1 MLLCPWLIL
10 LASLIPPAL
19 GSWGVSYPR
28 SLRGISGSCV
38 VIPCSLSF
46 PEEVATDDGL
56 VAIWYKDYTEQKT
69 LVFHSAAQEV
79 DAHFQ
84 GRAQLLGDP
93 SARNCTL
100 QLQGVTVGDSGPY
113 RFRFEIVNGDRW
125 SAAQDAVL
133 SVSEDLEKPSIAGSE
148 EQSEGQTSTLECSA
162 PYACPLGDIAL
173 RWEGHDPQV
182 SLVSGRVQMD
192 TSGVGHYLTLTTSF
206 SWRDH
211 SRKLLCEVSYGSR
224 KAAREVVLRV
234 RHTPKDTQVSVNP
247 SGQNIRVGDTVS
259 FTCTVGSSHPPVSLY
274 RWYKDGVP
282 MGTEQILTLR
292 GVRREDYGQYHC
304 EAENALG
311 AAVAPAV
318 VLYIFSAAVSV
329 SPAAEVLEGTATTLS
344 CDVPG
349 HQGQDLHYSWYKNG
363 AWLKEGSAHT
373 LLFHHVTAADA
384 GYYCCKVTNDRGS
397 DTSPAVSLSVSYPP
411 RTPTIT
417 LFQEA
422 HGGRLAII
430 HCAVDSYPPAAVA
443 VYRDGTLVATSG
455 SQAAPQQRFGV
466 TSSRNTLRLEIRGAG
481 PQDSGEY
488 RCTASNA
495 HGNASATKVF
505 IARGT
510 EVLIQP
516 SAEVREGAAVTLT
529 CAGPWG
535 AAEDALYAWFR
546 NGKRLRESSAP
557 ALRFRSVRAEDAG
570 AFQCRLR
577 SRNGSDESEAAPLRV
592 LFPPRQPAMSSF
604 LETQGGRMGIIQC
617 TAESEPEANLTLWRG
632 DEVIACTWGCPIAPS
647 PRVQATSSY
656 NSLKVEIRDVVLED
670 EGTYVCWA
678 GNTEGNAS
686 ASMDFR
692 AESASIVVAPSR
704 TVLEGDA
711 ANLTCQLSTSSTA
724 LPTFTWYRNG
734 QQLTEGSAPSLVLQ
748 HVASEDA
755 GLYQCRAT
763 TSSSSRSSP
772 SVTLE
777 VLYPP
782 RALVLTALLEAQRGR
797 VAVFRC
803 SVRSSP
809 AARLE
814 LLRGPV
820 LLASSGGGG
829 GPSPR
834 LRVSAAPNALEV
846 EMREVTA
853 ADEGRYRCR
862 AGNRHGTAEQSLYL
876 RVQAARVL
884 ISPSSEVLEG
894 DDVSLTCQ
902 TAAEPQDDAVYSW
915 YKNSERLQET
925 PDNVLAL
932 PRVTSAAAG
941 SYHCR
946 ARSPTGTSVSPA
958 IALRVSYPPRVPVLA
973 LLLEPPAAQRAV
985 LQCSVDSSPQAELAL
1000 FKDQALVA
1008 STALPRPSARPRLS
1022 ISSASNTLRV
1032 SIRPVLLEDEGQYL
1046 CAASNAY
1053 GNASATA
1060 NLSAGSTRVRISPS
1074 PDVREGDAVNLTC
1087 VVESGGVQVLRYSW
1101 FKNEVW
1107 VSSGSSPVLSFPNIT
1122 VPDAASYHC
1131 SVRTSARTH
1140 SSAPITLSVLYPPRN
1155 LQMKAFEESEEG
1167 TAVILLCTVESNP
1180 LSEITLLKEG
1190 RVVAS
1195 SPAMGG
1201 DLPWQSSRV
1210 SPSPNT
1216 LRLELR
1222 EASEQDEGEYECRAR
1237 SPLGSTHGS
1246 LPLRV
1251 QAIRVSIHPSA
1262 EVLEG
1267 TAVALTCRAAG
1278 AGPGTGYS
1286 WYKDGRWVPGGPGAR
1301 LLLPA
1306 ARRSDAGS
1314 YGCEAGPGLRGRRS
1328 PPAALRVLYAP
1339 RDPSFTSLVDPRGGQ
1354 RTVLL
1359 CTVDSVPPSDIAL
1372 HRGDGHAALA
1382 STWGPSDPRVTVE
1395 ATPNS
1400 LRVRMGAL
1408 EPGDVGVYV
1417 CSANNSFGAA
1427 SSSLRLDV
1435 GGVTVAVEPSAE
1447 VPEGSTATL
1456 TCSAT
1461 PWLGDEANYTWYRN
1475 SRWLLEGPSGALV
1488 LTRVTSADTGS
1499 YRCRASG
1506 ARGSGTSAPLSF
1518 SVLYPPRDVSI
1529 STLLENRSGRLGL
1542 VQCTAE
1548 SHPPASM
1555 ALYRR
1560 GQLLAASGTAPAA
1573 PGLRALASHNA
1584 LRLLLSELGL
1594 EAAGEYVCVASNALG
1609 NATATASFDV
1619 NTLSY
1624 LLAFTVLSGLLLA
1637 LICVAALALLA
1648 LRMWPRIRKFW
1659 GWPSAEDTFELSS
1672 QQEQVQVRDLL

>member
-1 MLLCPWLIL
+1 MQ
-10 LASLIPPAL
+10 
-19 GSWGVSYPR
+19 VPR
-28 SLRGISGSCV
+28 RMPVPRGSCV

-56 VAIWYKDYTEQKT
+56 VAIWYKDYSDQKT
-69 LVFHSAAQEV
+69 LVFHSDAQEV
-79 DAHFQ
+79 DAHFR
-84 GRAQLLGDP
+84 GRAQLVGDP
-93 SARNCTL
+93 SVRNCTL
-100 QLQGVTVGDSGPY
+100 QLQGVMVEDSGPY

-125 SAAQDAVL
+125 SAAQDVML
-133 SVSEDLEKPSIAGSE
+133 SVSEDLEKPSVTGNE
-148 EQSEGQTSTLECSA
+148 EQTEGQTSTLECSA
-162 PYACPLGDIAL
+162 PYACPLGDVAL

-182 SLVSGRVQMD
+182 SVVSGRVQMD
-192 TSGVGHYLTLTTSF
+192 TSGVGHYLNLTTSF

-224 KAAREVVLRV
+224 KAAKEVVLRV
-234 RHTPKDTQVSVNP
+234 RHTPKDTQVLMNP

-259 FTCTVGSSHPPVSLY
+259 FTCTVGSSHPPVSQY

-311 AAVAPAV
+311 TAVAPAV
-318 VLYIFSAAVSV
+318 MLYIFSAVVSL
-329 SPAAEVLEGTATTLS
+329 SPSAEVLEGTATTVS

-373 LLFHHVTAADA
+373 LLFHRITASDT
-384 GYYCCKVTNDRGS
+384 GYYSCKVTNDRGS
-397 DTSPAVSLSVSYPP
+397 DTSPAISLSVTYPP

-430 HCAVDSYPPAAVA
+430 HCTVDSSPPATMAMH
-443 VYRDGTLVATSG
+443 RDGTLVAASG
-455 SQAAPQQRFGV
+455 SQAAPRQRFGV
-466 TSSRNTLRLEIRGAG
+466 TSSRNSLRLEIHGAG
-481 PQDSGEY
+481 PRDSGEY

-495 HGNASATKVF
+495 HGNASATEVF
-505 IARGT
+505 IARAT

-529 CAGPWG
+529 CSGPWG

-577 SRNGSDESEAAPLRV
+577 SRNGSDESAAASLRV
-592 LFPPRQPAMSSF
+592 LFPPRQPVMSSF

-632 DEVIACTWGCPIAPS
+632 AKVIACTWGCPIAPS

-656 NSLKVEIRDVVLED
+656 NSLKVEIRDVVMED

-686 ASMDFR
+686 ATMDFR
-692 AESASIVVAPSR
+692 AESASVVVAPST

-711 ANLTCQLSTSSTA
+711 ANLTCQLSTSSMA

-734 QQLTEGSAPSLVLQ
+734 EQLTEASAPSLLL
-748 HVASEDA
+748 HRVASTDA
-755 GLYQCRAT
+755 GLYHCRAST
-763 TSSSSRSSP
+763 NSSSSSSP
-772 SVTLE
+772 SVSLE

-782 RALVLTALLEAQRGR
+782 RALLLTALLEAQRGR
-797 VAVFRC
+797 LALFRC

-814 LLRGPV
+814 LLRGPL

-829 GPSPR
+829 SSPR

-846 EMREVTA
+846 EMREVRA
-853 ADEGRYRCR
+853 EDEGRYRCTAR
-862 AGNRHGTAEQSLYL
+862 NGHGTAEHSIYL
-876 RVQAARVL
+876 RVQAARIL

-894 DDVSLTCQ
+894 DDVSLRCE
-902 TAAEPQDDAVYSW
+902 TAAEAQDDTVYSW
-915 YKNSERLQET
+915 YKDSERLQET
-925 PDNVLAL
+925 PINVLVL
-932 PRVTSAAAG
+932 PRVSSAAAG

-958 IALRVSYPPRVPVLA
+958 IALHVYYPPRAPVLA
-973 LLLEPPAAQRAV
+973 LLVEPPAAQRAL

-1000 FKDQALVA
+1000 FKDRALVA
-1008 STALPRPSARPRLS
+1008 STGLPQPRARPRLS
-1022 ISSASNTLRV
+1022 ITSAPNTLRV
-1032 SIRPVLLEDEGQYL
+1032 SISPVLLEDEGQYL
-1046 CAASNAY
+1046 CSASNPY

-1060 NLSAGSTRVRISPS
+1060 NLSAGTTRVRISPS
-1074 PDVREGDAVNLTC
+1074 PAVREGDAVSLTC
-1087 VVESGGVQVLRYSW
+1087 VVESSDGQAMHYSW
-1101 FKNEVW
+1101 YKNEVW
-1107 VSSGSSPVLSFPNIT
+1107 VSSSSSPVLSFPSIT

-1131 SVRTSARTH
+1131 SVRTPTRTH

-1155 LQMKAFEESEEG
+1155 LQMKAFEESSEG

-1190 RVVAS
+1190 VLVAS

-1201 DLPWQSSRV
+1201 DLPWHSSSV

-1216 LRLELR
+1216 LRMELR
-1222 EASEQDEGEYECRAR
+1222 DASEQDEGEYECRAR
-1237 SPLGSTHGS
+1237 SPLGSTHGT

-1251 QAIRVSIHPSA
+1251 QAIRVRIHPSA

-1267 TAVALTCRAAG
+1267 TAVALTCLAGG
-1278 AGPGTGYS
+1278 AGPGTVYS
-1286 WYKDGRWVPGGPGAR
+1286 WYKDGRWVPGGPGER

-1314 YGCEAGPGLRGRRS
+1314 YGCEAGSGLRGRRS

-1339 RDPSFTSLVDPRGGQ
+1339 QNPSFTSLLDSRGGQ

-1372 HRGDGHAALA
+1372 HHGDGRAALA

-1400 LRVRMGAL
+1400 LRVGMGAL
-1408 EPGDVGVYV
+1408 GPGDEGLYI
-1417 CSANNSFGAA
+1417 CSANNSFGAT
-1427 SSSLRLDV
+1427 SSSLLLDV
-1435 GGVTVAVEPSAE
+1435 GGITVAVEPAPE
-1447 VPEGSTATL
+1447 VPEGSMVTMSCSVTA
-1456 TCSAT
+1456 
-1461 PWLGDEANYTWYRN
+1461 WLGEGTKYTWYRN
-1475 SRWLLEGPSGALV
+1475 GRWLLEGPSGALV

-1499 YRCRASG
+1499 YQCRASG
-1506 ARGSGTSAPLSF
+1506 TRGSLTSALLSF

-1573 PGLRALASHNA
+1573 PGLRALASPNA
-1584 LRLLLSELGL
+1584 LRLQLSELGP
-1594 EAAGEYVCVASNALG
+1594 EAAGEYVCVASNELG

-1637 LICVAALALLA
+1637 LISAAALALLA
-1648 LRMWPRIRKFW
+1648 VRMWPRIRKLW
-1659 GWPSAEDTFELSS
+1659 GWHGAEGTFELRR
-1672 QQEQVQVRDLL
+1672 QQEQAQVRDLL

>member
-1 MLLCPWLIL
+1 MLLCPWLVL
-10 LASLIPPAL
+10 LASFIPPAL
-19 GSWGVSYPR
+19 GSWGVTYPR
-28 SLRGISGSCV
+28 SLRGISGFCV

-46 PEEVATDDGL
+46 PEEVTADDGL
-56 VAIWYKDYTEQKT
+56 VAIWYKDYSHQKT

-79 DAHFQ
+79 DAHFR

-100 QLQGVTVGDSGPY
+100 QLQRVTVEDSGPY

-125 SAAQDAVL
+125 SAEQDVVL
-133 SVSEDLEKPSIAGSE
+133 SVSEDLENPNIATSE
-148 EQSEGQTSTLECSA
+148 EQTEGQTSTLECST
-162 PYACPLGDIAL
+162 PYVCPLGEVAL

-182 SLVSGRVQMD
+182 SVVSGRVQMG

-211 SRKLLCEVSYGSR
+211 SKKLLCEVSYGSR
-224 KAAREVVLRV
+224 KATREVVLRV
-234 RHTPKDTQVSVNP
+234 RHTPKDIQVSMNP

-259 FTCTVGSSHPPVSLY
+259 FTCEAGSSHPPVSVY

-282 MGTEQILTLR
+282 MGSEQILTLR
-292 GVRREDYGQYHC
+292 GVSREDYGQYHC
-304 EAENALG
+304 EAENAVG

-318 VLYIFSAAVSV
+318 MLYVFSAAVSV
-329 SPAAEVLEGTATTLS
+329 SPAAEVREGTATTLS

-349 HQGQDLHYSWYKNG
+349 QEGQDLIYAWYKNS

-373 LLFHHVTAADA
+373 LLFHRIAASDA
-384 GYYCCKVTNDRGS
+384 GYYSCTVTNDRGS
-397 DTSPAVSLSVSYPP
+397 DTSPPVGLSVTYPP
-411 RTPTIT
+411 RTPTMT

-430 HCAVDSYPPAAVA
+430 HCAVDSYPPATMAM
-443 VYRDGTLVATSG
+443 YHDGTLVAASG
-455 SQAAPQQRFGV
+455 SQVAPQQRFGV

-481 PQDSGEY
+481 PRDSGEY
-488 RCTASNA
+488 RCTASNG

-505 IARGT
+505 IARAT

-535 AAEDALYAWFR
+535 AAEDALYSWFR

-577 SRNGSDESEAAPLRV
+577 SRNGSDESAAAPLRV

-604 LETQGGRMGIIQC
+604 LETQGGRMGIILC

-647 PRVQATSSY
+647 PRVQATLSY
-656 NSLKVEIRDVVLED
+656 NSLKVEIQDVVVED

-686 ASMDFR
+686 ATMDFR
-692 AESASIVVAPSR
+692 AESASIVVAPS
-704 TVLEGDA
+704 TSVLEGDA
-711 ANLTCQLSTSSTA
+711 ANLTCQLSTGSAA

-748 HVASEDA
+748 HVASADA
-755 GLYQCRAT
+755 GLYHCRAT
-763 TSSSSRSSP
+763 TNSSSRSSP
-772 SVTLE
+772 TVSLE

-782 RALVLTALLEAQRGR
+782 RAVLLTALLEAQRGR

-809 AARLE
+809 AARLA
-814 LLRGPV
+814 LLRAGV
-820 LLASSGGGG
+820 LLASSGGGD
-829 GPSPR
+829 SPR

-853 ADEGRYRCR
+853 ADEGRYRCT
-862 AGNRHGTAEQSLYL
+862 ASNEHGTAEQSLYL

-902 TAAEPQDDAVYSW
+902 TAAEPQDGAVYSW
-915 YKNSERLQET
+915 YKNSEWLQET

-932 PRVTSAAAG
+932 PRVTSTAAG

-946 ARSPTGTSVSPA
+946 ARSPAGSSVSPA
-958 IALRVSYPPRVPVLA
+958 VALRVSYPPRVPVLT

-985 LQCSVDSSPQAELAL
+985 LQCSVDSSPRAELAL
-1000 FKDQALVA
+1000 LKDQVLVA
-1008 STALPRPSARPRLS
+1008 STALPQPSTRPRLS
-1022 ISSASNTLRV
+1022 ITSASNTLRV

-1046 CAASNAY
+1046 CSASNAY

-1060 NLSAGSTRVRISPS
+1060 NLTAGTTRVGISPS

-1087 VVESGGVQVLRYSW
+1087 VVESSGVEVLSYSW
-1101 FKNEVW
+1101 YKNKVW
-1107 VSSGSSPVLSFPNIT
+1107 VSSGSSPLLSFPNIT
-1122 VPDAASYHC
+1122 VTDAASYHC
-1131 SVRTSARTH
+1131 SVQTPARTH
-1140 SSAPITLSVLYPPRN
+1140 SSAATTLSVLYPPRN
-1155 LQMKAFEESEEG
+1155 LQMKAFVESNEG
-1167 TAVILLCTVESNP
+1167 TAVILLCTVDSNP
-1180 LSEITLLKEG
+1180 RSEITLLKEG
-1190 RVVAS
+1190 LLVAS
-1195 SPAMGG
+1195 SPATGG
-1201 DLPWQSSRV
+1201 DVPWQSSRV

-1222 EASEQDEGEYECRAR
+1222 EASEEDEGEYECRAR
-1237 SPLGSTHGS
+1237 SPLGSTRGS

-1251 QAIRVSIHPSA
+1251 QAIRVRIHPSA

-1267 TAVALTCRAAG
+1267 TDVTLTCRDAG
-1278 AGPGTGYS
+1278 AGPGTVYS

-1301 LLLPA
+1301 LLLPP

-1314 YGCEAGPGLRGRRS
+1314 YGCEAGTGLRGRRA
-1328 PPAALRVLYAP
+1328 PPVALRVLYAP
-1339 RDPSFTSLVDPRGGQ
+1339 QDPSFISLVDPRGGQ
-1354 RTVLL
+1354 RIVLL

-1372 HRGDGHAALA
+1372 HHGDGHAPLA
-1382 STWGPSDPRVTVE
+1382 STWGRSDPRVTVE
-1395 ATPNS
+1395 ATPSS
-1400 LRVRMGAL
+1400 LRVTMGAL
-1408 EPGDVGVYV
+1408 EPRDAGVYV
-1417 CSANNSFGAA
+1417 CSANNSIGTA

-1435 GGVTVAVEPSAE
+1435 GGVTVTVEPSPE
-1447 VPEGSTATL
+1447 VPEGSTATM
-1456 TCSAT
+1456 TCSAA
-1461 PWLGDEANYTWYRN
+1461 PWLGEEANCTWYRN
-1475 SRWLLEGPSGALV
+1475 NRWLREGPACSLV

-1499 YRCRASG
+1499 YHCRASG
-1506 ARGSGTSAPLSF
+1506 TRGSVTSALLSF

-1548 SHPPASM
+1548 SRPPASI

-1560 GQLLAASGTAPAA
+1560 GQLLAASGAAAAA
-1573 PGLRALASHNA
+1573 PGLRALPSHNA
-1584 LRLLLSELGL
+1584 LRLLLSDVGR
-1594 EAAGEYVCVASNALG
+1594 EASGEYVCVARNALG
-1609 NATATASFDV
+1609 NATATARFDV
-1619 NTLSY
+1619 HTLSY
-1624 LLAFTVLSGLLLA
+1624 LLTFTILSGLLLA
-1637 LICVAALALLA
+1637 LICAAALAFLA
-1648 LRMWPRIRKFW
+1648 VRMWPRIRKFW
-1659 GWPSAEDTFELSS
+1659 GCSGAEDTFELRS
-1672 QQEQVQVRDLL
+1672 QQEQAQVRDLL